1 MRRHIF
7 LHVLN
12 IMHDDYNIFVVVFI
26 RSFSSVPW
34 FDSLYLHCSLLTHYG
49 SNLQSSVLTECQD
62 YANSLTKAAEL
73 IYAAAN
79 LWFIKSVFFP
89 PERTFMKLKWKFR
102 CNPEL
107 FPFLNCSVILIVI
120 LSFCLQS
127 RYAYKVTFF
136 GKGFKLNTFF

>member
-49 SNLQSSVLTECQD
+49 SCLQSWVLTECQD
-62 YANSLTKAAEL
+62 YVKSLTKTAEL

-79 LWFIKSVFFP
+79 LWFKSVFFSSS
-89 PERTFMKLKWKFR
+89 ESTWMKFKWKFR
-102 CNPEL
+102 HNSEL
-107 FPFLNCSVILIVI
+107 YPSLTYSVILIVI
-120 LSFCLQS
+120 KKKKNVFIADRSES
-127 RYAYKVTFF
+127 SEKD
-136 GKGFKLNTFF
+136 LN